1 MARTGDAGWIEATSP
16 VEHQAPPELL
26 PVKRMA

>member
-1 MARTGDAGWIEATSP
+1 MARTGDVGRTIATPP
-16 VEHQAPPELL
+16 VEHQAPMKVL